1 MEKAVQQSL
10 LSKASADSKY
20 ESNINMLN
28 KQLIKLRP
36 NATKLQV
43 EDVKAESR
51 QGDCLFAAIIMQYKA
66 RCSALPGMA
75 QHTTSCLPRVC
86 QGISTGRHAV
96 GSNKLVP
103 MVGAT
108 QVRVPIKM

>member
-66 RCSALPGMA
+66 R
-75 QHTTSCLPRVC
+75 R
-86 QGISTGRHAV
+86 
-96 GSNKLVP
+96 NKLQGMTRHHACLESVKAFRQAV
-103 MVGAT
+103 MQWVQT
-108 QVRVPIKM
+108 NWCQW